1 MRRLNATGLLLLAVA
16 SAAARHSA
24 LPLPR
29 RAVQDERC
37 PARASARVVE
47 QDRACVAL
55 RLRGGEMLLQT
66 TMLLAGDS
74 AITAKSVLAAIV
86 RILTMPFWFFD
97 KIDKEAFVLSIP
109 IGLRRQILRIM
120 FYPTLLWTMLLH
132 RMMPDVRR
140 WYDRID
146 SRVIIGA
153 LPLKRQLDTLARI
166 EGVTGVINCC
176 DEFGGHAE
184 EYSRYRMRELRLPT
198 MDYCSP
204 TAQQIEN
211 GLDFIR
217 KQPPGGTV
225 YVHCKAGRG
234 RAGTMTMAY
243 LMSSRGMTPLEAQR
257 TLTAARPHVSPSLW
271 KRPTVR
277 EMHRRNQQRLLMQ
290 QMQIDAQAAQAQ
302 AQAPQGQAAGMSA
315 PPETAPSE

>member
-1 MRRLNATGLLLLAVA
+1 MRLHATGLFVLAVA
-16 SAAARHSA
+16 GAAAHRSV
-24 LPLPR
+24 LLPR
-29 RAVQDERC
+29 RQDERC
-37 PARASARVVE
+37 PARPGARVVE

-55 RLRGGEMLLQT
+55 RLRGGEMVLQT

-74 AITAKSVLAAIV
+74 AITVKSVLAAIV
-86 RILTMPFWFFD
+86 RVLTMPFWFFD
-97 KIDKEAFVLSIP
+97 KVDKEAFVLSIP
-109 IGLRRQILRIM
+109 IGLRRQILRVM

-132 RMMPDVRR
+132 RLMPDQRR

-176 DEFGGHAE
+176 DEFGGHAA
-184 EYSRYRMRELRLPT
+184 EYGRYRMRELRIPT

-204 TAQQIEN
+204 TAQQIEL
-211 GLDFIR
+211 GLDFIS

-243 LMSSRGMTPLEAQR
+243 LMSSRGLAPIEAQR
-257 TLTAARPHVSPSLW
+257 ALTAARPHVSPSLW

-277 EMHRRNQQRLLMQ
+277 EMHRRNQQRQLMQ
-290 QMQIDAQAAQAQ
+290 QMQVDAQAAQAAQAQSGQ
-302 AQAPQGQAAGMSA
+302 AQAQPVGMPA
-315 PPETAPSE
+315 PSDAAPSE

>member
-1 MRRLNATGLLLLAVA
+1 MVVLGD
-16 SAAARHSA
+16 AA
-24 LPLPR
+24 LTVPT
-29 RAVQDERC
+29 
-37 PARASARVVE
+37 
-47 QDRACVAL
+47 VAL
-55 RLRGGEMLLQT
+55 YTSLFT
-66 TMLLAGDS
+66 TL
-74 AITAKSVLAAIV
+74 TVKSVLAAIV
-86 RILTMPFWFFD
+86 RVLTAPFWFFD
-97 KIDKEAFVLSIP
+97 AVDKEAFVLSIP
-109 IGLRRQILRIM
+109 VGLRRRILRVM
-120 FYPTLLWTMLLH
+120 FFPTLLWTLLLH
-132 RMMPDVRR
+132 RLMPDQRR

-176 DEFGGHAE
+176 DEFGGHPA
-184 EYSRYRMRELRLPT
+184 EYSRYRMRELRLPV

-243 LMSSRGMTPLEAQR
+243 LMAEKRMTPNEAQR
-257 TLTAARPHVSPSLW
+257 ALTAARPHVRRPAHPLASPTPPQTARRSPMRW
-271 KRPTVR
+271 RRPL
-277 EMHRRNQQRLLMQ
+277 RR
-290 QMQIDAQAAQAQ
+290 
-302 AQAPQGQAAGMSA
+302 
-315 PPETAPSE
+315 